1 VLSRLEYIHSVNAAM
16 SAIVKAIF
24 NSQQEQTALML
35 SNIKAIIRDW
45 SVSATVSGGIA
56 VLIGF
61 ASAMAIVLQAGQ
73 AAGASPQILESWIW
87 ALGIGMGVGCIG
99 LSAYYKRPIIIVWS
113 TPGAALLATSL
124 MGATIEQATGIFIF
138 VAILSILVGVTG
150 AFQKLTSYI
159 PLPIASALLAGVLLQ
174 FGLQIFTSFAL
185 NPPLVGIM
193 LGVYLLTK
201 RVLPRY
207 AIVCVFLVGIIVT
220 VFQGQL
226 ATENLTLKLTTPIWV
241 TPEFDINLLI
251 GIGIPLF
258 IVTMTSQ
265 NLPGIAVL
273 KTSGYE
279 KQSISPILTTVG
291 GINLVLAPFGGFT
304 FNLAA
309 ITAAICT
316 SEEAHPD
323 KNKRYIAGIAAG
335 IFNIIAGLLG
345 AAVVALFASFPMAF
359 ISALA
364 GIALLGAIANS
375 LNTAFVEPVYREA
388 ALVTFLMS
396 ASGISFFEIA
406 ASFWGVVFSLIVL
419 AFQRVRH

>member
-1 VLSRLEYIHSVNAAM
+1 MPINENPTNENRSENKPA
-16 SAIVKAIF
+16 
-24 NSQQEQTALML
+24 
-35 SNIKAIIRDW
+35 NIRAIIQDW
-45 SVSATVSGGIA
+45 SLSATVAGFIA

-73 AAGASPQILESWIW
+73 AAGASPEILESWIW
-87 ALGIGMGVGCIG
+87 ALGIGMGVGCIV
-99 LSAYYKRPIIIVWS
+99 LSIWYKRPIIIVWS

-124 MGATIEQATGIFIF
+124 MGASIEQATGIFIF

-159 PLPIASALLAGVLLQ
+159 PLPIASALLAGVLFQ
-174 FGLQIFTSFAL
+174 FGLQIFTSFQI
-185 NPPLVGIM
+185 NPVLVAIM
-193 LGVYLLTK
+193 LGVYLMTK
-201 RVLPRY
+201 QILPRY
-207 AIVCVFLVGIIVT
+207 AIVCVLLVGMIVT
-220 VFQGQL
+220 VLQGQL
-226 ATENLTLKLTTPIWV
+226 ATENLTFDVTTPIWT
-241 TPEFDINLLI
+241 TPEFDLNLLI

-265 NLPGIAVL
+265 NLPGMAVL
-273 KTSGYE
+273 RTSGYE

-323 KNKRYIAGIAAG
+323 KDKRYIAGIASG
-335 IFNIIAGLLG
+335 VFNIIAGLLG
-345 AAVVALFASFPMAF
+345 AAVVALFASFPLAF

-364 GIALLGAIANS
+364 GIALLGTIANS
-375 LNTAFVEPVYREA
+375 LHGAFVEPTYREA
-388 ALVTFLMS
+388 ALVTFLVS
-396 ASGISFFEIA
+396 ASGVSFFDVA
-406 ASFWGVVFSLIVL
+406 ATFWGVVFGLIVL
-419 AFQRVRH
+419 AFQRLKRKK

>member
-1 VLSRLEYIHSVNAAM
+1 
-16 SAIVKAIF
+16 
-24 NSQQEQTALML
+24 ML
-35 SNIKAIIRDW
+35 SNIKTIIRDW
-45 SVSATVSGGIA
+45 SVSATVSGFIA

-138 VAILSILVGVTG
+138 VAILSIVVGVTG

-159 PLPIASALLAGVLLQ
+159 PLPIASALLAGVLFQ

-185 NPPLVGIM
+185 NPLLVGIM
-193 LGVYLLTK
+193 LGIYLLTK

-207 AIVCVFLVGIIVT
+207 AIVCVFLVGIIIT
-220 VFQGQL
+220 TFQGQL
-226 ATENLTLKLTTPIWV
+226 ATENLAFQLTTPIWV

-279 KQSISPILTTVG
+279 KQSISPILTVVG

-316 SEEAHPD
+316 SDEAHPD

-345 AAVVALFASFPMAF
+345 AAVVALFASFPITF

-364 GIALLGAIANS
+364 GIALLGTIANS

-388 ALVTFLMS
+388 ALVTFLVS

-406 ASFWGVVFSLIVL
+406 ASFWGVVFGLIVF
-419 AFQRVRH
+419 AFRRIRH

>member
-1 VLSRLEYIHSVNAAM
+1 
-16 SAIVKAIF
+16 
-24 NSQQEQTALML
+24 
-35 SNIKAIIRDW
+35 
-45 SVSATVSGGIA
+45 
-56 VLIGF
+56 
-61 ASAMAIVLQAGQ
+61 
-73 AAGASPQILESWIW
+73 
-87 ALGIGMGVGCIG
+87 MGVGCIG

-138 VAILSILVGVTG
+138 VAILSIVVGVTG

-159 PLPIASALLAGVLLQ
+159 PLPIASALLAGVLFQ

-185 NPPLVGIM
+185 NPLLVGIM
-193 LGVYLLTK
+193 LGIYLLTK

-207 AIVCVFLVGIIVT
+207 AIVCVFLVGIIIT
-220 VFQGQL
+220 TFQGQL
-226 ATENLTLKLTTPIWV
+226 ATENLAFQLTTPIWV

-279 KQSISPILTTVG
+279 KQSISPILTVVG

-316 SEEAHPD
+316 SDEAHPD

-345 AAVVALFASFPMAF
+345 AAVVALFASFPITF

-364 GIALLGAIANS
+364 GIALLGTIANS

-388 ALVTFLMS
+388 ALVTFLVS

-406 ASFWGVVFSLIVL
+406 ASFWGIVFGLIVF
-419 AFQRVRH
+419 AFQRIRH

>member
-1 VLSRLEYIHSVNAAM
+1 MVSS
-16 SAIVKAIF
+16 
-24 NSQQEQTALML
+24 
-35 SNIKAIIRDW
+35 IKSIIQDW
-45 SVSATVSGGIA
+45 SLSATVSGFIA

-73 AAGASPQILESWIW
+73 AAGASPEILESWIW

-99 LSAYYKRPIIIVWS
+99 LSVWYKRPIIIVWS

-124 MGATIEQATGIFIF
+124 MGASIEQATGIFIF

-150 AFQKLTSYI
+150 VFQKLTSYI
-159 PLPIASALLAGVLLQ
+159 PLPIASALLAGVLFQ
-174 FGLQIFTSFAL
+174 FGLQIFTSFQL
-185 NPPLVGIM
+185 NPILVAVM
-193 LGVYLLTK
+193 LGVYLFTK
-201 RVLPRY
+201 QILPRY
-207 AIVCVFLVGIIVT
+207 AIVCVLLAGMLVT
-220 VFQGQL
+220 VLQGEL
-226 ATENLTLKLTTPIWV
+226 ATENLSFALTTPIWV
-241 TPEFDINLLI
+241 RPEFDLNLLI

-273 KTSGYE
+273 KTSGYGQ
-279 KQSISPILTTVG
+279 QSISPILTTVG

-323 KNKRYIAGIAAG
+323 KDKRYIAGIASG

-345 AAVVALFASFPMAF
+345 AAVVALFASFPVAF

-364 GIALLGAIANS
+364 GIALLGTIANS
-375 LNTAFVEPVYREA
+375 LNAAFVNASYREA
-388 ALVTFLMS
+388 ALVTFLVS
-396 ASGISFFEIA
+396 ASGVSFFDIA
-406 ASFWGVVFSLIVL
+406 ASFWAVVFGLIVL
-419 AFQRVRH
+419 AFQRLKAS

>member
-1 VLSRLEYIHSVNAAM
+1 
-16 SAIVKAIF
+16 
-24 NSQQEQTALML
+24 ML
-35 SNIKAIIRDW
+35 LNIKTIIRDW
-45 SVSATVSGGIA
+45 SLSATVSGFIA

-150 AFQKLTSYI
+150 VFQKLTSYI
-159 PLPIASALLAGVLLQ
+159 PLPIASALLAGVLFQ

-185 NPPLVGIM
+185 NPLLVGIM
-193 LGVYLLTK
+193 LGIYLLTK

-207 AIVCVFLVGIIVT
+207 AIVCVFLVGIIIT
-220 VFQGQL
+220 IFQGQL
-226 ATENLTLKLTTPIWV
+226 ATENLAFELTTPIWV
-241 TPEFDINLLI
+241 SPEFDINLLI

-291 GINLVLAPFGGFT
+291 SINLVLAPFGGFT

-364 GIALLGAIANS
+364 GIALLGTIANS

-388 ALVTFLMS
+388 ALVTFLVS

-406 ASFWGVVFSLIVL
+406 ASFWGVVFGLIVL
-419 AFQRVRH
+419 AFQRLKH

>member
-1 VLSRLEYIHSVNAAM
+1 
-16 SAIVKAIF
+16 
-24 NSQQEQTALML
+24 ML
-35 SNIKAIIRDW
+35 LNIKTIIRDW
-45 SVSATVSGGIA
+45 SLSATVSGFIA

-150 AFQKLTSYI
+150 VFQKLTSYI
-159 PLPIASALLAGVLLQ
+159 PLPIASALLAGVLFQ

-185 NPPLVGIM
+185 NPLLVGIM
-193 LGVYLLTK
+193 LGIYLLTK

-207 AIVCVFLVGIIVT
+207 AIVCVFLVGIIIT
-220 VFQGQL
+220 IFQGQL
-226 ATENLTLKLTTPIWV
+226 ATENLAFELTTPIWV
-241 TPEFDINLLI
+241 SPEFDINLLI

-273 KTSGYE
+273 KASGYE

-291 GINLVLAPFGGFT
+291 SINLVLAPFGGFT

-364 GIALLGAIANS
+364 GIALLGTIANS

-388 ALVTFLMS
+388 ALVTFLVS

-406 ASFWGVVFSLIVL
+406 ASFWGVVFGLIVL
-419 AFQRVRH
+419 AFQRLKH

>member
-1 VLSRLEYIHSVNAAM
+1 
-16 SAIVKAIF
+16 
-24 NSQQEQTALML
+24 ML
-35 SNIKAIIRDW
+35 LNIKTIIRDW
-45 SVSATVSGGIA
+45 SLSATVSGFIA

-113 TPGAALLATSL
+113 TSGAALLATSL

-150 AFQKLTSYI
+150 VFQKLTSYI
-159 PLPIASALLAGVLLQ
+159 PLPIASALLAGVLFQ

-185 NPPLVGIM
+185 NPLLVGIM
-193 LGVYLLTK
+193 LGIYLLTK

-207 AIVCVFLVGIIVT
+207 AIVCVFLVGIIIT
-220 VFQGQL
+220 IFQGQL
-226 ATENLTLKLTTPIWV
+226 ATENLAFELTTPIWV
-241 TPEFDINLLI
+241 SPEFDINLLI

-273 KTSGYE
+273 KASGYE

-291 GINLVLAPFGGFT
+291 SINLVLAPFGGFT

-359 ISALA
+359 IAALA
-364 GIALLGAIANS
+364 GIALLGTIANS

-388 ALVTFLMS
+388 ALVTFLVS

-406 ASFWGVVFSLIVL
+406 ASFWGVVFGLIVL
-419 AFQRVRH
+419 AFQRLKH

>member
-1 VLSRLEYIHSVNAAM
+1 
-16 SAIVKAIF
+16 
-24 NSQQEQTALML
+24 ML
-35 SNIKAIIRDW
+35 LNIKTIIRDW
-45 SVSATVSGGIA
+45 SLSATVSGFIA

-150 AFQKLTSYI
+150 VFQKLTSYI
-159 PLPIASALLAGVLLQ
+159 PLPIASALLAGVLFQ

-185 NPPLVGIM
+185 NPLLVGIM
-193 LGVYLLTK
+193 LGIYLLTK

-207 AIVCVFLVGIIVT
+207 AIVCVFLVGIIIT
-220 VFQGQL
+220 IFQGQL
-226 ATENLTLKLTTPIWV
+226 ATENLAFELTTPIWV
-241 TPEFDINLLI
+241 SPEFDINLLI

-273 KTSGYE
+273 KASGYE
-279 KQSISPILTTVG
+279 KQSISPILTIVG
-291 GINLVLAPFGGFT
+291 GINLVLAPFGGFA

-364 GIALLGAIANS
+364 GIALLGTIANS

-388 ALVTFLMS
+388 ALVTFLVS

-406 ASFWGVVFSLIVL
+406 ASFWGVVFGLIVL
-419 AFQRVRH
+419 AFQRLKH

>member
-1 VLSRLEYIHSVNAAM
+1 
-16 SAIVKAIF
+16 
-24 NSQQEQTALML
+24 ML
-35 SNIKAIIRDW
+35 LNIKTIIRDW
-45 SVSATVSGGIA
+45 SLSATVSGFIA

-159 PLPIASALLAGVLLQ
+159 PLPIASALLAGVLFQ

-185 NPPLVGIM
+185 NPLLVGIM
-193 LGVYLLTK
+193 LGIYLLTK

-207 AIVCVFLVGIIVT
+207 AIVCVFLVGIIIT
-220 VFQGQL
+220 IFQGQL
-226 ATENLTLKLTTPIWV
+226 ATENLAFELTTPIWV
-241 TPEFDINLLI
+241 SPEFDINLLI

-273 KTSGYE
+273 KASGYE

-291 GINLVLAPFGGFT
+291 SINLVLAPFGGFT

-323 KNKRYIAGIAAG
+323 KNKRYIAGIAVG

-359 ISALA
+359 IAALA
-364 GIALLGAIANS
+364 GIALLGTIANS

-388 ALVTFLMS
+388 ALVTFLVS

-406 ASFWGVVFSLIVL
+406 ASFWGVVFGLIVL
-419 AFQRVRH
+419 AFQRLKH

>member
-1 VLSRLEYIHSVNAAM
+1 
-16 SAIVKAIF
+16 
-24 NSQQEQTALML
+24 ML
-35 SNIKAIIRDW
+35 LNIKTIIRDW
-45 SVSATVSGGIA
+45 SLSATVSGFIA

-159 PLPIASALLAGVLLQ
+159 PLPIASALLAGVLFQ

-185 NPPLVGIM
+185 NPLLVGIM
-193 LGVYLLTK
+193 LGIYLLTK

-207 AIVCVFLVGIIVT
+207 AIVCVFLVGIIIT
-220 VFQGQL
+220 IFQGQL
-226 ATENLTLKLTTPIWV
+226 ATENLAFELTTPIWV
-241 TPEFDINLLI
+241 SPEFDINLLI

-273 KTSGYE
+273 KASGYE

-291 GINLVLAPFGGFT
+291 SINLVLAPFGGFT

-359 ISALA
+359 IAALA
-364 GIALLGAIANS
+364 GIALLGTIANS

-388 ALVTFLMS
+388 ALVTFLVS

-406 ASFWGVVFSLIVL
+406 ASFWGVVFGLIVL
-419 AFQRVRH
+419 AFQRLKH

>member
-1 VLSRLEYIHSVNAAM
+1 M
-16 SAIVKAIF
+16 SAIVKVIIR
-24 NSQQEQTALML
+24 SPQEQTSFML
-35 SNIKAIIRDW
+35 SNIKTIIRDW
-45 SVSATVSGGIA
+45 SVSATVSGFIA

-138 VAILSILVGVTG
+138 VAILSIVVGVTG

-159 PLPIASALLAGVLLQ
+159 PLPIASALLAGVLFQ

-185 NPPLVGIM
+185 NPLLVGIM
-193 LGVYLLTK
+193 LGIYLLTK

-207 AIVCVFLVGIIVT
+207 AIVCVFLVGIIIT
-220 VFQGQL
+220 TFQGQL
-226 ATENLTLKLTTPIWV
+226 ATENLAFQLTTPIWV

-279 KQSISPILTTVG
+279 KQSISPILTVVG

-304 FNLAA
+304 FNLA
-309 ITAAICT
+309 
-316 SEEAHPD
+316 
-323 KNKRYIAGIAAG
+323 
-335 IFNIIAGLLG
+335 
-345 AAVVALFASFPMAF
+345 
-359 ISALA
+359 
-364 GIALLGAIANS
+364 
-375 LNTAFVEPVYREA
+375 
-388 ALVTFLMS
+388 
-396 ASGISFFEIA
+396 
-406 ASFWGVVFSLIVL
+406 
-419 AFQRVRH
+419 

>member
-1 VLSRLEYIHSVNAAM
+1 MPLNENQTNAD
-16 SAIVKAIF
+16 
-24 NSQQEQTALML
+24 QTENKPA
-35 SNIKAIIRDW
+35 NIRAIIQDW
-45 SVSATVSGGIA
+45 SLSATVAGFIA

-73 AAGASPQILESWIW
+73 AAGASPERLESWIW
-87 ALGIGMGVGCIG
+87 ALGIGMGIGCIV
-99 LSAYYKRPIIIVWS
+99 LSIWYKRPIIIVWS

-124 MGATIEQATGIFIF
+124 MGASIEQATGIFIF

-159 PLPIASALLAGVLLQ
+159 PLPIASALLAGVLFQ
-174 FGLQIFTSFAL
+174 FGLQIFTSFQI
-185 NPPLVGIM
+185 NPVLVAIM
-193 LGVYLLTK
+193 LGVYLFTK
-201 RVLPRY
+201 QILPRY
-207 AIVCVFLVGIIVT
+207 AIVCVLLVGMLVT
-220 VFQGQL
+220 IFQGQL
-226 ATENLTLKLTTPIWV
+226 ATENLSFGLTTPIWT
-241 TPEFDINLLI
+241 TPEFDLNLLI

-323 KNKRYIAGIAAG
+323 KDKRYIAGIASG

-345 AAVVALFASFPMAF
+345 AAVVALFASFPVAF

-364 GIALLGAIANS
+364 GIALLGTIANS
-375 LNTAFVEPVYREA
+375 LHGAFVEPSYREA
-388 ALVTFLMS
+388 ALVTFLVS
-396 ASGISFFEIA
+396 ASGVSFFDVA
-406 ASFWGVVFSLIVL
+406 ATFWGVVFGLIVL
-419 AFQRVRH
+419 FFQRLKRRN

>member
-1 VLSRLEYIHSVNAAM
+1 
-16 SAIVKAIF
+16 
-24 NSQQEQTALML
+24 ML
-35 SNIKAIIRDW
+35 LNIKTIIRDW
-45 SVSATVSGGIA
+45 SLSATVSGFIA

-150 AFQKLTSYI
+150 VFQKLTSYI
-159 PLPIASALLAGVLLQ
+159 PLPIASALLAGVLFQ

-185 NPPLVGIM
+185 NPLLVGIM
-193 LGVYLLTK
+193 LGIYLLTK

-207 AIVCVFLVGIIVT
+207 AIVCVFLVGIIIT
-220 VFQGQL
+220 IFQGQL
-226 ATENLTLKLTTPIWV
+226 ATENLAFELTTPIWV
-241 TPEFDINLLI
+241 SPEFDINLLI

-279 KQSISPILTTVG
+279 KQSISPILTIVG
-291 GINLVLAPFGGFT
+291 GINLVLAPFGGFA

-364 GIALLGAIANS
+364 GIALLGTIANS

-388 ALVTFLMS
+388 ALVTFLVS

-406 ASFWGVVFSLIVL
+406 ASFWGVVFGLIVL
-419 AFQRVRH
+419 AFQRLKH

>member
-1 VLSRLEYIHSVNAAM
+1 
-16 SAIVKAIF
+16 
-24 NSQQEQTALML
+24 ML
-35 SNIKAIIRDW
+35 LNIKTIIRDW
-45 SVSATVSGGIA
+45 SLSATVSGFIA

-159 PLPIASALLAGVLLQ
+159 PLPIASALLAGVLFQ

-185 NPPLVGIM
+185 NPLLVGIM
-193 LGVYLLTK
+193 LGIYLLTK

-207 AIVCVFLVGIIVT
+207 AIVCVFLVGIIIT
-220 VFQGQL
+220 IFQGQL
-226 ATENLTLKLTTPIWV
+226 ATENLAFELATPIWV
-241 TPEFDINLLI
+241 SPEFDINLLI

-273 KTSGYE
+273 KASGYE

-291 GINLVLAPFGGFT
+291 SINLLLAPFGGFT

-359 ISALA
+359 IAALA
-364 GIALLGAIANS
+364 GIALLGTIANS

-388 ALVTFLMS
+388 ALVTFLVS

-406 ASFWGVVFSLIVL
+406 ASFWGVVFGLIVL
-419 AFQRVRH
+419 AFQRLKH

>member
-1 VLSRLEYIHSVNAAM
+1 M
-16 SAIVKAIF
+16 SAIVKVIIR
-24 NSQQEQTALML
+24 SPQEQTSFML
-35 SNIKAIIRDW
+35 SNIKTIIRDW
-45 SVSATVSGGIA
+45 SVSATVSGFIA

-124 MGATIEQATGIFIF
+124 MGATIQQATGIFIF
-138 VAILSILVGVTG
+138 VAILSIVVGVTG

-159 PLPIASALLAGVLLQ
+159 PLPIASALLAGVLFQ

-185 NPPLVGIM
+185 NPLLVGIM
-193 LGVYLLTK
+193 LGIYLLTK

-207 AIVCVFLVGIIVT
+207 AIVCVFLVGIIIT
-220 VFQGQL
+220 TFQGQL
-226 ATENLTLKLTTPIWV
+226 ATENLAFQLTTPIWV

-279 KQSISPILTTVG
+279 KQSISPILTVVG

-316 SEEAHPD
+316 SDEAHPD

-345 AAVVALFASFPMAF
+345 AAVVALFASFPITF

-364 GIALLGAIANS
+364 GIALLGTIANS

-388 ALVTFLMS
+388 ALVTFLVS

-406 ASFWGVVFSLIVL
+406 ASFWGVVFGLIVF
-419 AFQRVRH
+419 AFQRIRH

>member
-1 VLSRLEYIHSVNAAM
+1 
-16 SAIVKAIF
+16 
-24 NSQQEQTALML
+24 ML
-35 SNIKAIIRDW
+35 LNIKTIIRDW
-45 SVSATVSGGIA
+45 SLSATVSGFIA

-150 AFQKLTSYI
+150 VFQKLTSYI
-159 PLPIASALLAGVLLQ
+159 PLPIASALLAGVLFQ

-185 NPPLVGIM
+185 NPLLVGIM
-193 LGVYLLTK
+193 LGIYLLTK

-207 AIVCVFLVGIIVT
+207 AIVCVFLVGIIIT
-220 VFQGQL
+220 IFQGQL
-226 ATENLTLKLTTPIWV
+226 ATENLAFELTTPIWV
-241 TPEFDINLLI
+241 SPEFDINLLI

-273 KTSGYE
+273 KASGYE

-291 GINLVLAPFGGFT
+291 SINLVLAPFGGFT

-359 ISALA
+359 IAALA
-364 GIALLGAIANS
+364 GIALLGTIANS

-388 ALVTFLMS
+388 ALVTFLVS

-406 ASFWGVVFSLIVL
+406 ASFWGVVFGLIVL
-419 AFQRVRH
+419 AFQRLKH

>member
-1 VLSRLEYIHSVNAAM
+1 
-16 SAIVKAIF
+16 
-24 NSQQEQTALML
+24 ML
-35 SNIKAIIRDW
+35 LNIKTIIRDW
-45 SVSATVSGGIA
+45 SLSATVSGFIA

-159 PLPIASALLAGVLLQ
+159 PLPIASALLAGVLFQ

-185 NPPLVGIM
+185 NPLLVGIM
-193 LGVYLLTK
+193 LSIYLLTK

-207 AIVCVFLVGIIVT
+207 AIVCVFLVGIIIT
-220 VFQGQL
+220 IFQGQL
-226 ATENLTLKLTTPIWV
+226 ATENLAFELTTPIWV
-241 TPEFDINLLI
+241 SPEFDINLLI

-273 KTSGYE
+273 KASGYE

-291 GINLVLAPFGGFT
+291 SINLVLAPFGGFT

-359 ISALA
+359 IAALA
-364 GIALLGAIANS
+364 GIALLGTIANS

-388 ALVTFLMS
+388 ALVTFLVS

-406 ASFWGVVFSLIVL
+406 ASFWGVVFGLIVL
-419 AFQRVRH
+419 AFQRLKH

>member
-1 VLSRLEYIHSVNAAM
+1 
-16 SAIVKAIF
+16 
-24 NSQQEQTALML
+24 ML
-35 SNIKAIIRDW
+35 SSIKTILQDW
-45 SVSATVSGGIA
+45 SISATVSGFIA

-73 AAGASPQILESWIW
+73 AAGASPDILESWIW
-87 ALGIGMGVGCIG
+87 ALGIGMGVGCIV
-99 LSAYYKRPIIIVWS
+99 LSVWYKRPIIIVWS
-113 TPGAALLATSL
+113 TPGAALLASSL
-124 MGATIEQATGIFIF
+124 LGASIEQATGIFIF
-138 VAILSILVGVTG
+138 VAVLSILLGVSG

-159 PLPIASALLAGVLLQ
+159 PLPIASALLAGVLFQ
-174 FGLQIFTSFAL
+174 FGLQIFTSFEA
-185 NPPLVGIM
+185 NPLLVAIM

-201 RVLPRY
+201 QLLPRY
-207 AIVCVFLVGIIVT
+207 AIVCVLLVGMTVT
-220 VFQGQL
+220 FFQGQL
-226 ATENLTLKLTTPIWV
+226 RTDTITLALTTPIWV

-279 KQSISPILTTVG
+279 KQSISPILTVVG

-323 KNKRYIAGIAAG
+323 KDKRYIAGIASG

-345 AAVVALFASFPMAF
+345 AAVVALFASFPVAF

-364 GIALLGAIANS
+364 GIALLGTIANS
-375 LNTAFVEPVYREA
+375 LNGAFVDASYREA
-388 ALVTFLMS
+388 ALVTFLVS
-396 ASGISFFEIA
+396 ASGVSFFDIA
-406 ASFWGVVFSLIVL
+406 SSFWGVIFGLIVL
-419 AFQRVRH
+419 AFQHLKR

>member
-1 VLSRLEYIHSVNAAM
+1 VLS
-16 SAIVKAIF
+16 
-24 NSQQEQTALML
+24 T
-35 SNIKAIIRDW
+35 IKTVINDW
-45 SVSATVSGGIA
+45 SFSATVSGFIA

-73 AAGASPQILESWIW
+73 AAGASPAMLESWIW

-99 LSAYYKRPIIIVWS
+99 LSIWYKRPIIIVWS

-138 VAILSILVGVTG
+138 VALLSILVGVTG
-150 AFQKLTSYI
+150 VFQKLTSYI
-159 PLPIASALLAGVLLQ
+159 PLPIASALLAGVLFQ
-174 FGLQIFTSFAL
+174 FGLQIFTSFQI
-185 NPPLVGIM
+185 NPMLVAIM

-201 RVLPRY
+201 QILPRY
-207 AIVCVFLVGIIVT
+207 TIVCVLVVGIVVT
-220 VFQGQL
+220 ALQGQL
-226 ATENLTLKLTTPIWV
+226 VTENLSLDLTTPIWV
-241 TPEFDINLLI
+241 TPQFDINLLI

-279 KQSISPILTTVG
+279 SQSISPILTTVG
-291 GINLVLAPFGGFT
+291 AINLLLAPFGGFT

-323 KNKRYIAGIAAG
+323 KDKRYIAGVASG

-345 AAVVALFASFPMAF
+345 AAVVALFASFPVAF

-364 GIALLGAIANS
+364 GIALLGTIASS
-375 LNTAFVEPVYREA
+375 LNAAFVTPSYREA
-388 ALVTFLMS
+388 ALVTFLVS
-396 ASGISFFEIA
+396 ASGVSFFDIA
-406 ASFWGVVFSLIVL
+406 ASFWAVVFGLVVL
-419 AFQRVRH
+419 AFQRIKR

>member
-1 VLSRLEYIHSVNAAM
+1 MPLNENQTNAD
-16 SAIVKAIF
+16 
-24 NSQQEQTALML
+24 QTENKPA
-35 SNIKAIIRDW
+35 SIRAIIQDW
-45 SVSATVSGGIA
+45 SLSATVAGFIA

-73 AAGASPQILESWIW
+73 AAGASPEILESWIW
-87 ALGIGMGVGCIG
+87 ALGIGMGIGCIV
-99 LSAYYKRPIIIVWS
+99 LSIWYKRPIIIVWS

-124 MGATIEQATGIFIF
+124 MGASIEQATGIFIF

-159 PLPIASALLAGVLLQ
+159 PLPIASALLAGVLFQ
-174 FGLQIFTSFAL
+174 FGLQIFTSFQI
-185 NPPLVGIM
+185 NPVLVAIM
-193 LGVYLLTK
+193 LGVYLFTK
-201 RVLPRY
+201 QVLPRY
-207 AIVCVFLVGIIVT
+207 TIVCVLLAGMLVTI
-220 VFQGQL
+220 FQGQL
-226 ATENLTLKLTTPIWV
+226 ATEN
-241 TPEFDINLLI
+241 
-251 GIGIPLF
+251 PLF

-316 SEEAHPD
+316 SEEAHSD
-323 KNKRYIAGIAAG
+323 KDKRYIAGIASG

-345 AAVVALFASFPMAF
+345 AAVVAIFASFPVAF

-364 GIALLGAIANS
+364 GIALLGTIANS
-375 LNTAFVEPVYREA
+375 LHGAFVEPSYREA
-388 ALVTFLMS
+388 ALVTFLVS
-396 ASGISFFEIA
+396 ASGVSFFDVA
-406 ASFWGVVFSLIVL
+406 ATFWGVVFGLIVL
-419 AFQRVRH
+419 FFQRLKRRN

>member
-1 VLSRLEYIHSVNAAM
+1 M
-16 SAIVKAIF
+16 SAIVKVIIR
-24 NSQQEQTALML
+24 SPQEQTSFML
-35 SNIKAIIRDW
+35 SNIKTIIRDW
-45 SVSATVSGGIA
+45 SVSATVSGFIA

-138 VAILSILVGVTG
+138 VAILSIVVGVTG

-159 PLPIASALLAGVLLQ
+159 PLPIASALLAGVLFQ

-185 NPPLVGIM
+185 NPLLVGIM
-193 LGVYLLTK
+193 LGIYLLTK

-207 AIVCVFLVGIIVT
+207 AIVCVFLVGIIIT
-220 VFQGQL
+220 TFQGQL
-226 ATENLTLKLTTPIWV
+226 ATENLAFQLTTPIWV

-279 KQSISPILTTVG
+279 KQSISPILTVVG

-316 SEEAHPD
+316 SDEAHPD

-345 AAVVALFASFPMAF
+345 AAVVALFASFPITF

-364 GIALLGAIANS
+364 GIALLGTIANS

-388 ALVTFLMS
+388 ALVTFLVS

-406 ASFWGVVFSLIVL
+406 ASFWGVVFGLIVF
-419 AFQRVRH
+419 AFQRIRH

>member
-1 VLSRLEYIHSVNAAM
+1 
-16 SAIVKAIF
+16 
-24 NSQQEQTALML
+24 ML
-35 SNIKAIIRDW
+35 LNIKTIIRDW
-45 SVSATVSGGIA
+45 SLSATVSGFIA

-159 PLPIASALLAGVLLQ
+159 PLPIASALLAGVLFQ

-185 NPPLVGIM
+185 NPLLVGIM
-193 LGVYLLTK
+193 LGIYLLTK

-207 AIVCVFLVGIIVT
+207 AIVCVFLVGIIIT
-220 VFQGQL
+220 IFQGQL
-226 ATENLTLKLTTPIWV
+226 ATENLAFELTTPIWV
-241 TPEFDINLLI
+241 SPEFDINLLI

-273 KTSGYE
+273 KASGYE

-291 GINLVLAPFGGFT
+291 SINLVLAPFGGFT

-364 GIALLGAIANS
+364 GIALLGTIANS

-388 ALVTFLMS
+388 ALVTFLVS

-406 ASFWGVVFSLIVL
+406 ASFWGVVFGLIVL
-419 AFQRVRH
+419 AFQRLKH

>member
-1 VLSRLEYIHSVNAAM
+1 
-16 SAIVKAIF
+16 
-24 NSQQEQTALML
+24 
-35 SNIKAIIRDW
+35 
-45 SVSATVSGGIA
+45 
-56 VLIGF
+56 
-61 ASAMAIVLQAGQ
+61 
-73 AAGASPQILESWIW
+73 
-87 ALGIGMGVGCIG
+87 MGVGCIG

-138 VAILSILVGVTG
+138 VAILSIVVGVTG

-159 PLPIASALLAGVLLQ
+159 PLPIASALLAGVLFQ

-185 NPPLVGIM
+185 NPLLVGIM
-193 LGVYLLTK
+193 LGIYLLTK

-207 AIVCVFLVGIIVT
+207 AIVCVFLVGIIIT
-220 VFQGQL
+220 TFQGQL
-226 ATENLTLKLTTPIWV
+226 ATENLAFQLTTPIWV

-279 KQSISPILTTVG
+279 KQSISPILTVVG

-316 SEEAHPD
+316 SDEAHPD

-345 AAVVALFASFPMAF
+345 AAVVALFASFPITF

-364 GIALLGAIANS
+364 GIALLG
-375 LNTAFVEPVYREA
+375 TKFVKYGFCRTCIPRSSPRD
-388 ALVTFLMS
+388 F
-396 ASGISFFEIA
+396 SGERF
-406 ASFWGVVFSLIVL
+406 GYLI
-419 AFQRVRH
+419 F

>member
-1 VLSRLEYIHSVNAAM
+1 
-16 SAIVKAIF
+16 
-24 NSQQEQTALML
+24 ML
-35 SNIKAIIRDW
+35 LNIKTIIRDW
-45 SVSATVSGGIA
+45 SLSATVSGFIA

-159 PLPIASALLAGVLLQ
+159 PLPIASALLAGVLFQ

-185 NPPLVGIM
+185 NPLLVGIM
-193 LGVYLLTK
+193 LGIYLLTK

-207 AIVCVFLVGIIVT
+207 AIVCVFLVGIIIT
-220 VFQGQL
+220 IFQGQL
-226 ATENLTLKLTTPIWV
+226 ATENLAFELTTPIWV
-241 TPEFDINLLI
+241 SPEFDINLLI

-273 KTSGYE
+273 KASGYE

-291 GINLVLAPFGGFT
+291 SINLVLAPFGGFT

-359 ISALA
+359 IAALA
-364 GIALLGAIANS
+364 GIALLGTIANS

-388 ALVTFLMS
+388 ALVTFLVS
-396 ASGISFFEIA
+396 ALGISFFEIA
-406 ASFWGVVFSLIVL
+406 ASFWGVVFGLIVL
-419 AFQRVRH
+419 AFQRLKH

>member
-1 VLSRLEYIHSVNAAM
+1 MPLNENQTNAD
-16 SAIVKAIF
+16 
-24 NSQQEQTALML
+24 QTENKPA
-35 SNIKAIIRDW
+35 SIRAIIQDW
-45 SVSATVSGGIA
+45 SLSATVAGFIA

-73 AAGASPQILESWIW
+73 AAGASPEILESWIW
-87 ALGIGMGVGCIG
+87 ALGIGMGIGCIV
-99 LSAYYKRPIIIVWS
+99 LSIWYKRPIIIVWS

-124 MGATIEQATGIFIF
+124 MGASIEQATGIFIF

-159 PLPIASALLAGVLLQ
+159 PLPIASALLAGVLFQ
-174 FGLQIFTSFAL
+174 FGLQIFTSFQI
-185 NPPLVGIM
+185 NPVLVAIM
-193 LGVYLLTK
+193 LGVYLFTK
-201 RVLPRY
+201 QVLPRY
-207 AIVCVFLVGIIVT
+207 TIVCVLLAGMLVTI
-220 VFQGQL
+220 FQGQL
-226 ATENLTLKLTTPIWV
+226 ATENLSFGLTTPIWI
-241 TPEFDINLLI
+241 TPEFDLNLLI

-316 SEEAHPD
+316 SEEAHSD
-323 KNKRYIAGIAAG
+323 KDKRYIAGIASG

-345 AAVVALFASFPMAF
+345 AAVVAIFASFPVAF

-364 GIALLGAIANS
+364 GIALLGTIANS
-375 LNTAFVEPVYREA
+375 LHGAFVEPSYREA
-388 ALVTFLMS
+388 ALVTFLVS
-396 ASGISFFEIA
+396 ASGVSFFDVA
-406 ASFWGVVFSLIVL
+406 ATFWGVVFGLIVL
-419 AFQRVRH
+419 FFQRLKRRN